1 MAGRGYEELP
11 DKENAD
17 YNANRTSQYWAAAT
31 FYKQRARIINLEFDE
46 KAMRARFDTF
56 AKDFSSIFINTADR
70 DSVAIDGKGRDA
82 LVDALVGTRPEPQGL
97 SVNIGSERK
106 QDDAP
111 KPKRGL

>member
-17 YNANRTSQYWAAAT
+17 YNANRTGPYWSAAT
-31 FYKQRARIINLEFDE
+31 FYKQRGRVINLEFDE

-56 AKDFSSIFINTADR
+56 AKDFSSIFISTADR

-97 SVNIGSERK
+97 SVNIGERK
-106 QDDAP
+106 QDEP
-111 KPKRGL
+111 TKPKRGL